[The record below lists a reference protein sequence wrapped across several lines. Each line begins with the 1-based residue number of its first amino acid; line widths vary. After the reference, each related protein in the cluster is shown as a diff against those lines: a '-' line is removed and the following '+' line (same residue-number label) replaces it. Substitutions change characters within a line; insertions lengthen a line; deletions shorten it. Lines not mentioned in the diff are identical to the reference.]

1 MQSQMARSKIST
13 QGKMKRS
20 LPIRLFHIS
29 VVSLLVL
36 LAAHGQNAPSPS
48 QSFAKPTNVS
58 APAEKLKIAGV
69 PNAGK
74 VSDELFRGGQP
85 SNQGLAELKKLGITT
100 IVNLRGNH
108 GEIERERAQAQG
120 LGLRYVNLPIKGW
133 SPPSDKQ
140 VAQFLKIFQ
149 DGPGQK
155 VFVHCY
161 FGEDRT
167 SVMVA
172 TYRIAQQRWTPGQA
186 ISEMDS
192 FGFHYYLYRSMKTY
206 VRRFPSNF
214 ATEPVFAPVR
224 LQIQQ
229 SQPAQQPH

>member
-1 MQSQMARSKIST
+1 MQNDAARRKISI
-13 QGKMKRS
+13 QPKMKR
-20 LPIRLFHIS
+20 LLRMRLFYIIA
-29 VVSLLVL
+29 VSLLAL
-36 LAAHGQNAPSPS
+36 LAARAQNAPAPS
-48 QSFAKPTNVS
+48 QSFATATNVS

-108 GEIERERAQAQG
+108 GEVERERAQAQS

-149 DGPGQK
+149 EDPGQK

-167 SVMVA
+167 GVMVA
-172 TYRIAQQRWTPGQA
+172 TYRMAQQKWTPGQA
-186 ISEMDS
+186 LSEMDS
-192 FGFHYYLYRSMKTY
+192 FGFHYHLFRSMKTY

-214 ATEPVFAPVR
+214 ATEFAPVR
-224 LQIQQ
+224 PQMQQ
-229 SQPAQQPH
+229 PQSAQQQR